1 MTTSAPFSSGPIGIF
16 DSGVGGL
23 TVLRA
28 IREAFPGEDLIY
40 LGDTARVPYGN
51 KGAETVRRY
60 SVNVARFLVE
70 RGCRALVIACN
81 TASAQALDAVEAA
94 VDVPVVDVIRPVSH
108 YIGAGNAR
116 TVLVLGTR
124 GTVASGAYPREIARA
139 GRQVRVLQ
147 QPCPLLVPLA
157 EEGWLQGEVP
167 TEVVRTYLRPV
178 LTGLPVDTIVLGC
191 THYPLLREV
200 IAQVATEVCGYTPAV
215 LDGGFHAARVL
226 GTLPTMQQ
234 RPANRT
240 GATQFC
246 VTDDPAGFLRVA
258 RLFLGHDVE
267 AAEHVDIT

>member
-51 KGAETVRRY
+51 KGTETVRRY

-94 VDVPVVDVIRPVSH
+94 VEVPVVDVIRPVSR
-108 YIGAGNAR
+108 YIGEGNAR

-124 GTVASGAYPREIARA
+124 GTVASGAYPREIART
-139 GRQVRVLQ
+139 GRQVTVLQ

-167 TEVVRTYLRPV
+167 TEVVRTYLGSV
-178 LTGLPVDTIVLGC
+178 LASSSVDTIVLGC

-200 IAQVATEVCGYTPAV
+200 IAQVATELCGYTPAV
-215 LDGGFHAARVL
+215 LDGGFHAARAL
-226 GTLPTMQQ
+226 GALATMQQ
-234 RPANRT
+234 RPVNRP

-246 VTDDPAGFLRVA
+246 VTDDPAGFLGVA
-258 RLFLGHDVE
+258 RLFLGHDIS

>member
-1 MTTSAPFSSGPIGIF
+1 MTTSAPLSSGPIGIF

-28 IREAFPGEDLIY
+28 IREAYPGEDLIY

-94 VDVPVVDVIRPVSH
+94 VQVPVVDVIRPVAH
-108 YIGAGNAR
+108 YIGEGNAH

-139 GRQVRVLQ
+139 GRQVTVLQ

-178 LTGLPVDTIVLGC
+178 LTGLSVDTIVLGC
-191 THYPLLREV
+191 THYPLLRDV
-200 IAQVATEVCGYTPAV
+200 ISRVATEVCGYTPAV